1 MRIKVNTS
9 TTLRLYMKTILVI
22 ADPNFEKSVAI
33 KQAEKLS
40 HLYNAKLHVV
50 YFYHEDL
57 RGLGTKGEAFKES
70 LLARMEDKAN
80 DQLAEICDN
89 NNHTYEIVWQ
99 KHIHTWVNTFAKNE
113 QPLMVVKTGNR
124 SETMFYTPTDWHLIR
139 ECPAPVLIVAQ
150 DKWSKTPDI
159 LASVDLQTQQP
170 DKQALNHKIL
180 ATASSLA
187 SKLKV
192 QVQVCYTPL
201 FSPVLRD
208 FGLQYKD
215 EVETQAKQDF
225 STTIIALSEQYNVPV
240 GNFHIHAG
248 KPELVIPSMAAKY
261 HAGIVVIGTVGRK
274 GISQKLLGNTAEN
287 ILSFLKTDVL
297 ALKP

>member
-1 MRIKVNTS
+1 
-9 TTLRLYMKTILVI
+9 MKTILVI

-33 KQAEKLS
+33 KQAYKLAQVYS
-40 HLYNAKLHVV
+40 AKLHVV
-50 YFYHEDL
+50 YFYYEDVH
-57 RGLGTKGEAFKES
+57 GLGTKGEAFKES
-70 LLARMEDKAN
+70 LIARMDDKAN
-80 DQLAEICDN
+80 DQLAEVCDN
-89 NNHTYEIVWQ
+89 NNHTYEVVWE
-99 KHIHTWVNTFAKNE
+99 KHIHTWVNHFAKNE

-159 LASVDLQTQQP
+159 LAAVDLQTQLP

-180 ATASSLA
+180 STAASLA
-187 SKLKV
+187 SKLNV
-192 QVQVCYTPL
+192 QVHVCFTPL

-215 EVETQAKQDF
+215 EVEAQARKDL
-225 STTIIALSEQYNVPV
+225 SATIVALSEQYKVPLD
-240 GNFHIHAG
+240 NFHIHAG

-261 HAGIVVIGTVGRK
+261 KAGIVVIGTVGRK

>member
-1 MRIKVNTS
+1 MN
-9 TTLRLYMKTILVI
+9 TILVI

-33 KQAEKLS
+33 KQADKLS
-40 HLYNAKLHVV
+40 QLYNAKLHVV
-50 YFYHEDL
+50 YFYYEDL
-57 RGLGTKGEAFKES
+57 RGLGDKGDAFKES
-70 LLARMEDKAN
+70 LIARMDDKAN
-80 DQLAEICDN
+80 DQLAELCEN
-89 NNHTYEIVWQ
+89 NLNTYEIVWQ
-99 KHIHTWVNTFAKNE
+99 KHIHTWVNHYAENE
-113 QPLMVVKTGNR
+113 KPLMVVKTGNR

-139 ECPAPVLIVAQ
+139 ECPAPVLIVAE
-150 DKWSKTPDI
+150 DKWSRTPDI
-159 LASVDLQTQQP
+159 LASVDLQTQLP

-180 ATASSLA
+180 ETSTKLA
-187 SKLKV
+187 SKLNV
-192 QVQVCYTPL
+192 QVHVCYTPL

-208 FGLQYKD
+208 FGLQFKD
-215 EVETQAKQDF
+215 EVEAKAKQDL
-225 STTIIALSEQYNVPV
+225 SATILQLSKQYQVPV
-240 GNFHIHAG
+240 DNFHIHAG